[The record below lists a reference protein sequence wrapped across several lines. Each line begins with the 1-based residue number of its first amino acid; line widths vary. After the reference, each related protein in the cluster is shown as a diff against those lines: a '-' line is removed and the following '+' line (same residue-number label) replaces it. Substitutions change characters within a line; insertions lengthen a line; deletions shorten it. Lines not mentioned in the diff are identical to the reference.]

1 MRYNKERRQLELEEE
16 SRLNG
21 GKRTSD
27 RDIKHIEKKSESLT
41 PYGKRITSA
50 TVKEVGKGID
60 ERLAVVQTG
69 PKLISDELLKLINPL
84 VAATITIRFIKDAI
98 SCLL

>member
-50 TVKEVGKGID
+50 TVKEVGKELMDYLKVFRKMPQFLQKQKNI
-60 ERLAVVQTG
+60 LPVQTEEILFQL
-69 PKLISDELLKLINPL
+69 PELEI
-84 VAATITIRFIKDAI
+84 F
-98 SCLL
+98 